1 MTQSKHAH
9 LTMEQLEYRMEVNL
23 EIVAVRHRLGM
34 EAKLEKNTVTEMQ
47 REIQKRKKSNV

>member
-1 MTQSKHAH
+1 
-9 LTMEQLEYRMEVNL
+9 MEQLEYRMEVNL

-47 REIQKRKKSNV
+47 REIQKRKKINV